1 MRISCLSQP
10 ERRRRRLVRPLLI
23 AAIVATLGRTPPA
36 HALGGSGGGGTE
48 SSDEGPDPLVNSGPL
63 SFAPLA
69 RRVVPAVVNIAVTE
83 DVARD
88 AETPEVPQALR
99 GTPFERQ
106 FREKMRARREQ
117 VLGAG
122 SGFII
127 DPSGVIVTNNH
138 VVGNADKIVVSLADG
153 TQLPAKVLGSDEL
166 TDIAV
171 IKVEP
176 RTPLTAVTWGDSRV
190 INVGDWI
197 LAAGNP
203 FGLGSSITAGIV
215 SARGRDIG
223 AGPFDDFLQ
232 LDAPINPGNSGGP
245 SFNMS
250 GQVVALN
257 TAIVSPTGGSVGIG
271 FGIPSEI
278 VAPIVEQLRSKGH
291 IDRGW
296 LGVTVKDGSDPDGG
310 VLIASLDKGGPA
322 AHAGL
327 HAGDQVTAVDGN
339 HVDSARGLI
348 RAIAR
353 AAPGSPIS
361 LAVLRRGKPTDVPVV
376 VGRRPEGS
384 GG

>member
-1 MRISCLSQP
+1 MRNSCLSQP
-10 ERRRRRLVRPLLI
+10 ERRRRRRLPCALLAVLVAGLVQQAP
-23 AAIVATLGRTPPA
+23 AAR
-36 HALGGSGGGGTE
+36 ALGGPAEGG
-48 SSDEGPDPLVNSGPL
+48 DEGPDPLVSSGPL
-63 SFAPLA
+63 TFAPLA

-83 DVARD
+83 DVASD
-88 AETPEVPQALR
+88 AETPEVPSALR

-106 FREKMRARREQ
+106 FREKMRSRREQ

-127 DPSGVIVTNNH
+127 DPTGVIVTNNH

-153 TQLPAKVLGSDEL
+153 TQLPARVLGSDEL

-176 RTPLTAVTWGDSRV
+176 KSPLTAVTWGDSRV
-190 INVGDWI
+190 ISVGDWI

-278 VAPIVEQLRSKGH
+278 VAPIVEQLRNKGH

-296 LGVTVKDGSDPDGG
+296 LGVTVKDASDPEQG
-310 VLIASLDKGGPA
+310 VLIASLDKVGPA
-322 AHAGL
+322 TRAGL
-327 HAGDQVTAVDGN
+327 HVGDQVTAVDGN
-339 HVDSARGLI
+339 HVDTARGLI

-353 AAPGSPIS
+353 AAPGSSIS